1 MATIESPPSPR
12 LGDHGA
18 PCPLCESPLASDQ
31 RYCLNCGSRR
41 GDPRIPIDEAVAFGT
56 SSPTTAASPL
66 PNGPTT
72 ALSPPI
78 EHRSLTPLAAVLAVS
93 TVVVA
98 MGIGVVLGRGG
109 DSKTVAAAAPQ
120 VITIGA
126 AGAGDTAEKVGA
138 KAFTSSWPA
147 AKSGFTVELVALP
160 KSSTNP
166 TAVAAA
172 KRSATTKGA
181 PNVGALDS
189 TKYAS
194 LPAGSYVV
202 YSGVFET
209 KAGAANALKKL
220 KSKFPAAKVVLVSTK
235 ATPKSAVTPKSS
247 APDPKTVDQG
257 QLNKLQNAT
266 PEEYQK
272 QSKKLP
278 SEIGT
283 QGTPPPTDNKP
294 AGGGGGATEIG

>member
-72 ALSPPI
+72 ALAPPI

-172 KRSATTKGA
+172 KRSATTK
-181 PNVGALDS
+181 
-189 TKYAS
+189 
-194 LPAGSYVV
+194 
-202 YSGVFET
+202 
-209 KAGAANALKKL
+209 
-220 KSKFPAAKVVLVSTK
+220 
-235 ATPKSAVTPKSS
+235 
-247 APDPKTVDQG
+247 
-257 QLNKLQNAT
+257 NKLQNAT